1 MRWAAWWKEEIDANS
16 PIAGLLHTETY
27 SVFHS
32 NNIQNTSSQEK
43 KKAKTYSD
51 ECAASDTVEQRVVSA
66 ENVSG
71 LCGQGKDTAEVPTAT
86 VGLGML
92 RTCSSVHTG
101 TLEPIAAPWAVLV

>member
-1 MRWAAWWKEEIDANS
+1 MLTA
-16 PIAGLLHTETY
+16 PLLVCRIPKH
-27 SVFHS
+27 
-32 NNIQNTSSQEK
+32 IQFFTVTTFKILVLRKK

-101 TLEPIAAPWAVLV
+101 TLEPIAAP